1 MVLHDDGVP
10 FQALQLQPL
19 KRQPLTGHAFAAS
32 TVEGP
37 AFEASTFEGPA
48 FDAWTIDASTF
59 DVSTF
64 EGPVFEAPTFEG
76 RSKRTHTQAFTYTH
90 THAITQQSLAASII
104 WRAELPG
111 SRSKDPLSLHCGVE
125 MLCFSTT
132 LAAVAPKYY
141 VLIRVEGTVAPT
153 CYVLL

>member
-1 MVLHDDGVP
+1 LVHTIAFFVVLHDDGVP

-76 RSKRTHTQAFTYTH
+76 RSKRTHTSIHIHTH
-90 THAITQQSLAASII
+90 THTRDNAAKPRSIYHLASGASWI
-104 WRAELPG
+104 
-111 SRSKDPLSLHCGVE
+111 
-125 MLCFSTT
+125 
-132 LAAVAPKYY
+132 
-141 VLIRVEGTVAPT
+141 
-153 CYVLL
+153 